1 MGLVWVWGAQAVLWG
16 LLWSFPVVLWR
27 SCGGFPGFGIP
38 GWVAT
43 WLDRGMKTFL
53 EWAYC
58 ESSGAGAFIGRFVS
72 LVGASP
78 SASGS
83 GYAYMDGD
91 AEVSFDLRPG
101 FLGPGAVQ
109 LGELRVVP
117 GRTGAGGRFMGRLVG
132 LADEAGTLIE
142 LNSVPLRG
150 GERIPLGRLASFYGS
165 FGFLPIGDSQGT
177 MFRRPS

>member
-1 MGLVWVWGAQAVLWG
+1 M
-16 LLWSFPVVLWR
+16 
-27 SCGGFPGFGIP
+27 
-38 GWVAT
+38 
-43 WLDRGMKTFL
+43 
-53 EWAYC
+53 
-58 ESSGAGAFIGRFVS
+58 
-72 LVGASP
+72 GASP